1 LRTIIVIIIIINT
14 FIPSSITT
22 EVSDDEDDS
31 MVITPSN
38 PIFSIASAIKLPT
51 YSSFPA
57 EIEATAAQGGEEISS
72 THFHKETVL

>member
-1 LRTIIVIIIIINT
+1 
-14 FIPSSITT
+14 
-22 EVSDDEDDS
+22 